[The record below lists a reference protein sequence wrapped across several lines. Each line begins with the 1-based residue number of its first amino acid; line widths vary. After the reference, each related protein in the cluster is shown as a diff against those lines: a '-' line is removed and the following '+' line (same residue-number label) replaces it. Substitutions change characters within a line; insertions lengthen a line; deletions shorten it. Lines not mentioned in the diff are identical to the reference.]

1 MAVNPD
7 FRDLIFELNAAGAE
21 FLLVGGHALAAH
33 GVIRFTKDIDVW
45 IRPSEANAE
54 RVWMALERF
63 GAPMSRLQKGDFSR
77 KGMVVQIG
85 LAPNRIDLLTHVD
98 GLEFEAAWA
107 GRIHS
112 EYGDQ
117 DVQVLGR
124 EDLIRNKKAAGRP
137 QDLLDADTLENRKA

>member
-1 MAVNPD
+1 MAANPD
-7 FRDLIFELNAAGAE
+7 FRDLIFELNSARAD

-45 IRPSEANAE
+45 IRPSVDNAE

-63 GAPMSRLQKGDFSR
+63 GAPMSRLEKGDFSR
-77 KGMVVQIG
+77 KGMVIQIG
-85 LAPNRIDLLTHVD
+85 LPPNRIDLLKHVD
-98 GLEFEAAWA
+98 GLEFESAWI
-107 GRIHS
+107 GRIAS
-112 EYGDQ
+112 QYGDQ

-137 QDLLDADTLENRKA
+137 QDLLDVDTLQKRKP

>member
-1 MAVNPD
+1 MAANPD
-7 FRDLIFELNAAGAE
+7 FRDLIFELNSARAD

-45 IRPSEANAE
+45 IRPSVDNAE

-63 GAPMSRLQKGDFSR
+63 GAPMSRLEKGDFSR
-77 KGMVVQIG
+77 KGMVIQIG
-85 LAPNRIDLLTHVD
+85 LPPNRIDLLTHVD
-98 GLEFEAAWA
+98 GLEFESAWI
-107 GRIHS
+107 GRIAS
-112 EYGDQ
+112 QYGDQ

-137 QDLLDADTLENRKA
+137 QDLLDVDTLQKRKP